1 MAEQRKETFGSSISD
16 GVYNQLTA
24 RSNLYSKASKNKLD
38 QVTLN
43 SNTAYVKVRSS
54 IDIVTDERS
63 TTSPDDRKRA
73 LPFTQYQDLQQG
85 QQGPYNESTKDPET
99 SSYLAKNFI
108 LTGGAIRVGEE
119 GYRAGVSKQK
129 TSSFLTTDKA
139 YNNYRSL
146 GHRPMPGITNFRIAS
161 KNTYGTIRIAE
172 IDFSVWTVEDLELAE
187 KIYLKPGYSMLVEWG
202 HTVFVN
208 NSGEIRRAGK
218 ELYTIPD
225 KEWFKKGQSSQ
236 VILDLIEKKRKNSS
250 YNYDAFW
257 GYCSNFSYS
266 FRPDG
271 GYDCSIKIISAGQ
284 VLESIKAGRTDD
296 TGEVKDDKKDT
307 DETLEKE
314 KSPFHLVFKTLEE
327 YNAKDTKEADF
338 NNDVLNVLKEKI
350 KFKIKEF
357 EPFSAFHL
365 DFTNITTGGGLF
377 FGNSKEKQNLVYI
390 PFKALLDIFNKTSS
404 LYTKVGGEF
413 IPIIRFDN
421 SYGETFLTFG
431 GHFSTNP
438 ESVIMPKPA
447 DGYRITNRR
456 ISELMAKSAD
466 PQNSEGND
474 IMDIYFSTVYLR
486 SKLDTF
492 IDGTLKPGTGMF
504 DFFKSICA
512 DLNDMFA
519 INNFDVF
526 YNETNNQY
534 RIVDRKQT
542 PPRGRAKVV
551 NLTGLKSTVVDLNI
565 SSKITP
571 NIASQISI
579 AAVGSEGS
587 QYKENVKNIMQWNQ
601 GAVDRIILVKSTS
614 ATEITDKPENQC
626 GANKPGEKYKKEV
639 TKLYDSFN
647 NENGGEFLVKEW
659 DAMKPQ
665 LKAEI
670 LRRFNCTAKGKTLK
684 GVIPVELSLK
694 MEGISGLKIAQAFRI
709 NRGILPKK
717 YDNWGYII
725 TGLDHEI
732 GTDNKWFTNIKTQFY
747 YDQNG

>member
-1 MAEQRKETFGSSISD
+1 MAEQRKETFGSSITE

-38 QVTLN
+38 QVAIN
-43 SNTAYVKVRSS
+43 SSTAYVKVRSS
-54 IDIVTDERS
+54 VDIVTDEGS
-63 TTSPDDRKRA
+63 TSGPDDRNRA

-85 QQGPYNESTKDPET
+85 QQGPYNDVTKDPPT

-108 LTGGAIRVGEE
+108 LTGGAIKVGEE
-119 GYRAGVSKQK
+119 GYRGGVGKQRNG
-129 TSSFLTTDKA
+129 SFLTSDKA
-139 YNNYRSL
+139 YNNYGSL
-146 GHRPMPGITNFRIAS
+146 GYRPMPGVTAFKIAS
-161 KNTYGTIRIAE
+161 QNTYGTIRIAE
-172 IDFSVWTVEDLELAE
+172 IDFTVWSVEDLELAE

-202 HTVFVN
+202 HTVFIN

-218 ELYTIPD
+218 ELFTIPD

-236 VILDLIEKKRKNSS
+236 VILDLIEKKRQNSS
-250 YNYDAFW
+250 YNYDGFW

-284 VLESIKAGRTDD
+284 VLESIKAGKTDD
-296 TGEVKDDKKDT
+296 TGKVKDDKKDA
-307 DETLEKE
+307 DENIVKQ

-327 YNAKDTKEADF
+327 YNSKQNEEANF
-338 NNDVLNVLKEKI
+338 NDDVLNVLKDKI
-350 KFKIKEF
+350 KFKTKEF
-357 EPFSAFHL
+357 EPFSAFQL
-365 DFTNITTGGGLF
+365 DLVNVSTDHYLFNIDK
-377 FGNSKEKQNLVYI
+377 NVKQNLVYI

-404 LYTKVGGEF
+404 IYTKVGGKLE
-413 IPIIRFDN
+413 PIIRFDN
-421 SYGETFLTFG
+421 SYGETFLTFD

-438 ESVIMPKPA
+438 NGALMPNPA
-447 DGYRITNRR
+447 DGYKITNRR
-456 ISELMAKSAD
+456 VSELMALSAD
-466 PQNSEGND
+466 PENRDKND
-474 IMDIYFSTVYLR
+474 IMDIYFSTAYLV
-486 SKLDTF
+486 SKLDSF
-492 IDGTLKPGTGMF
+492 IDGAQKAGTGMF
-504 DFFKSICA
+504 DFFKSICV

-519 INNFDVF
+519 INSFDIF
-526 YNETNNQY
+526 YNESNNQY
-534 RIVDRKQT
+534 RIIDRKQT
-542 PPRGRAKVV
+542 PPRGRAKVI

-579 AAVGSEGS
+579 AAVGSEGA

-601 GAVDRIILVKSTS
+601 GAVDRVILVKSTS
-614 ATEITDKPENQC
+614 PTDETDKKENQC
-626 GANKPGEKYKKEV
+626 GADKPSEEYK
-639 TKLYDSFN
+639 TKVKNLYDSFN
-647 NENGGEFLVKEW
+647 KGTFMIKEW
-659 DAMKPQ
+659 DSLKPQ

-670 LRRFNCTAKGKTLK
+670 LRRFNCTAKSKTLK

-694 MEGISGLKIAQAFRI
+694 MEGIAGLKIAQAFRI
-709 NRGILPKK
+709 NRGILPRK

-732 GTDNKWFTNIKTQFY
+732 GPDNKWFTNIKTQFY